1 MLEFRFYTLTPLSDS
16 FESSLTYTPAVAWS
30 LDDGKPCKAWI
41 PGDYGWHVALYV
53 RTLFVFNALVASDLF
68 QSSYDSCDVGTF
80 PNQTNPDHLGP
91 AAALHSD
98 SSRAQYNYE
107 LSWLSGQRLS

>member
-1 MLEFRFYTLTPLSDS
+1 MLEFRFYTLTPLSVS

-53 RTLFVFNALVASDLF
+53 RTLFVFIAREASDLILAMTLVMWEHF
-68 QSSYDSCDVGTF
+68 RIRRIRT
-80 PNQTNPDHLGP
+80 T
-91 AAALHSD
+91 SD
-98 SSRAQYNYE
+98 LLRRFTLIARERSITMS
-107 LSWLSGQRLS
+107 